1 MRITYKNVHRVN
13 GRFHLQGSL
22 GSHSNH
28 YKQGRGVMSND
39 NDDDLYNEDFSEEE
53 QEFPRRGETPDV
65 GDGGDEQ
72 QAQKVNGK
80 LEALR
85 SEIES
90 LSRSLDNA
98 TQKIKDLSEDNS
110 RLEKDNAR
118 IASAYEQ
125 SKASSVSSGGGDGDG
140 KAAAELVSLKKK
152 NESLK
157 EQLDSALSVNP
168 ATCPHGLKQEF
179 MKLCKGNEKFQNL
192 KDKDLTVE
200 MCIKILK
207 AQKSKNADVLAPG
220 SALDGGA
227 SVVSAVSAADS
238 MTSKRI
244 KQLEHELKLTA
255 TSNTNDVQGLRD
267 KVIHM
272 NERIRIE
279 KEHKYRA
286 EEDLKTAQKKIDM
299 LGSHM
304 EKLILHL
311 KHEGAHKLRLA
322 EQLRVSE
329 RANNVLTEKNDLIS
343 RKSAAKDRLILELR
357 EGSKVLEDQLR
368 LMDEKYM
375 ELRTKLDYA
384 RELGVKKI
392 KKAEK
397 TASELRIK
405 FAMYN
410 GSAILDAIP
419 LPTEQ
424 QQQGYSSG
432 GDPWAGSNNQYGG
445 LNGGGSGLM
454 PPGDMRQGSS
464 PTSRR
469 SRGNRG
475 NSNLSVSS
483 SMNSLP
489 LGSISREPTM
499 DGVLEKIR
507 KQEGRKQDWTA
518 EKLKNL
524 ANGKRTPS

>member
-1 MRITYKNVHRVN
+1 
-13 GRFHLQGSL
+13 
-22 GSHSNH
+22 
-28 YKQGRGVMSND
+28 MSND

-53 QEFPRRGETPDV
+53 HEFPRRGETPDV

-90 LSRSLDNA
+90 LSRSLDSA
-98 TQKIKDLSEDNS
+98 TRKIKELTDENS
-110 RLEKDNAR
+110 RLEKDNSR

-125 SKASSVSSGGGDGDG
+125 SKTTSSVSSGGGDSDG

-168 ATCPHGLKQEF
+168 ATCPHALKQEF
-179 MKLCKGNEKFQNL
+179 MKLCKGNDKFQNL

-207 AQKSKNADVLAPG
+207 AQKTKSVDVLTHG
-220 SALDGGA
+220 SALDGGG
-227 SVVSAVSAADS
+227 SVVSAVSATDS
-238 MTSKRI
+238 VTSKRI

-255 TSNTNDVQGLRD
+255 SSNTHDVQGLRD

-286 EEDLKTAQKKIDM
+286 EEELKAAQKKIDM

-329 RANNVLTEKNDLIS
+329 RENSALTEKCDLIS
-343 RKSAAKDRLILELR
+343 RKSSAKDRLILELR

-424 QQQGYSSG
+424 QQQHGYPS
-432 GDPWAGSNNQYGG
+432 GDPWSGSNNQYGGG
-445 LNGGGSGLM
+445 LNGGGSGMM

-469 SRGNRG
+469 SRGGRG

-483 SMNSLP
+483 SMNSLT
-489 LGSISREPTM
+489 LGGITREPTM

-507 KQEGRKQDWTA
+507 KQEGRKQDWTT

>member
-1 MRITYKNVHRVN
+1 
-13 GRFHLQGSL
+13 
-22 GSHSNH
+22 
-28 YKQGRGVMSND
+28 MSND

-98 TQKIKDLSEDNS
+98 TRKIKDLTDENA
-110 RLEKDNAR
+110 RLEKDNSR

-125 SKASSVSSGGGDGDG
+125 SKVSSVSSGGDSDG
-140 KAAAELVSLKKK
+140 KAAAELATLKKK

-168 ATCPHGLKQEF
+168 ATCPHALKQEF
-179 MKLCKGNEKFQNL
+179 IKLCKGNDKFQNL

-200 MCIKILK
+200 MCVKILK
-207 AQKSKNADVLAPG
+207 AQKPKNVDVLTHG

-238 MTSKRI
+238 VTSKRI

-255 TSNTNDVQGLRD
+255 SSNTHDVQSLRD

-286 EEDLKTAQKKIDM
+286 EEELKAAQKKIDM

-329 RANNVLTEKNDLIS
+329 RENSALTEKSDLIS
-343 RKSAAKDRLILELR
+343 RKSAAKDRLVLELR

-424 QQQGYSSG
+424 QQHGYPS
-432 GDPWAGSNNQYGG
+432 DPWSGSNNQYGGG

-469 SRGNRG
+469 SRGGRG

-483 SMNSLP
+483 SMNSLT
-489 LGSISREPTM
+489 LGGITREPTM

-518 EKLKNL
+518 DKLKNL